1 MSYNYKNTFCAWCP
15 KWVLKGE
22 GVFHNFR
29 GGFTLCKECNEER
42 NHKLN
47 SKKKKAKKVRE
58 FNKVQPSLF
67 DNQEDM

>member
-1 MSYNYKNTFCAWCP
+1 MPYNYNNTFCEWCRE
-15 KWVLKGE
+15 WVWAGT
-22 GVFHNFR
+22 GVYHNFN
-29 GGFTLCKECNEER
+29 GGTVLCKECNELR

-47 SKKKKAKKVRE
+47 SKAKKAKKVRE

>member
-1 MSYNYKNTFCAWCP
+1 MKYNHKNTYCEWCSEL
-15 KWVLKGE
+15 VLAGT
-22 GVFHNFR
+22 GVYHHFN
-29 GGFTLCKECNEER
+29 GGTVLCRKCNELR

-67 DNQEDM
+67 DNKEDM

>member
-1 MSYNYKNTFCAWCP
+1 MKYNFDNTFCAWC
-15 KWVLKGE
+15 KEWVWKGE
-22 GVFHNFR
+22 GVYHHFN
-29 GGFTLCKECNEER
+29 GGTVLCRKCNELR

-67 DNQEDM
+67 DNKEDM